1 MNTQK
6 EFLIETDIL
15 ADHLSHMGE
24 DESDLELALQ
34 TGVCFTTVIN
44 ASELFY
50 SIADLTEK
58 DIIYNLLKSLKV
70 LGIHSR
76 YSIAV
81 PEFSDKTE
89 TARDALLCATAK
101 INKLPI
107 LTNNVS
113 KYVKSGLPVIH
124 PKELRS

>member
-6 EFLIETDIL
+6 EFLIDTDIL
-15 ADHLSHMGE
+15 ADHLSALRE

-34 TGVCFTTVIN
+34 AGICFTTVIN

-50 SIADLTEK
+50 SVANLKEK
-58 DIIYNLLKSLKV
+58 DIIYNLLKSLKI

-76 YSIAV
+76 YSISV